1 MLRMTAIE
9 VSLNNQED
17 LVNYS
22 NQHFSNDV

>member
-17 LVNYS
+17 LVNYF
-22 NQHFSNDV
+22 NQHFHTT